1 MARWNG
7 GRKPVIERNEAGKP
21 NVHRWPMPVDP
32 DTLHDFLADIFQCY
46 WDQLVFGPAVNGA
59 AYEWTCP
66 CAPDLIERDG
76 EFLTIGVN
84 GPHFHLC
91 IGSSA
96 PDPDPAR
103 EARMQGLRP
112 AYASLYRT
120 LDGRGAPTS
129 WGFEMRNA
137 AGVSMLTIYFA
148 NPFVLPGD
156 QLVGQPDWS
165 RLLMWRDIA
174 YRYLGREPEA
184 FDQTSK
190 GFAHYA
196 AA

>member
-1 MARWNG
+1 MAKWSG
-7 GRKPVIERNEAGKP
+7 GRKPVIERDGAGKSRA
-21 NVHRWPMPVDP
+21 HRWPMPIDP
-32 DTLHDFLADIFQCY
+32 DMLHDFLADIFQRY
-46 WDQLVFGPAVNGA
+46 WSQLIFGPSLGGA

-76 EFLTIGVN
+76 EFLTIGFN

-91 IGSSA
+91 IGSNM
-96 PDPDPAR
+96 PDADPGR
-103 EARMQGLRP
+103 ETRMCGLRP
-112 AYASLYRT
+112 ADVSIFRT
-120 LDGRGAPTS
+120 LDDRGAPNS

-156 QLVGQPDWS
+156 RLTERPDWS
-165 RLLMWRDIA
+165 RLLMWRDIS
-174 YRYLGREPEA
+174 YRYLGRGPEA

-190 GFAHYA
+190 GFGQYA
-196 AA
+196 VA

>member
-1 MARWNG
+1 
-7 GRKPVIERNEAGKP
+7 
-21 NVHRWPMPVDP
+21 MPTDP
-32 DTLHDFLADIFQCY
+32 DTLHDFLADTFLCY
-46 WDQLVFGPAVNGA
+46 WDQLIFGPSVSGA

-76 EFLTIGVN
+76 EFLTIGFS

-91 IGSSA
+91 IGSDT
-96 PDPDPAR
+96 PDADSDR
-103 EARMQGLRP
+103 EARMRGLRP
-112 AYASLYRT
+112 ANASIFRT
-120 LDGRGAPTS
+120 LDDRGAPNS

-156 QLVGQPDWS
+156 RLAERPDWS
-165 RLLMWRDIA
+165 RLSMWRDIA
-174 YRYLGREPEA
+174 FRYLGREPEA

-190 GFAHYA
+190 GFGHYVA
-196 AA
+196 A

>member
-21 NVHRWPMPVDP
+21 QAHRWPMPVDP

-76 EFLTIGVN
+76 EFLTIGFN

-120 LDGRGAPTS
+120 LDDRGAPTS

-156 QLVGQPDWS
+156 QLAGQPDWS

-190 GFAHYA
+190 GFVQYA

>member
-21 NVHRWPMPVDP
+21 HVHRWPMPVDP

-76 EFLTIGVN
+76 EFLTIGFN

-91 IGSSA
+91 IGSDT
-96 PDPDPAR
+96 P
-103 EARMQGLRP
+103 
-112 AYASLYRT
+112 ASLYRT

-190 GFAHYA
+190 GFVQYA